1 MAVNLYQGADPSI
14 SAAAGRAG
22 AALEP
27 ADLGKTF
34 QGMATGYM
42 YGMRHVGAAAG
53 QVAKVATQATT
64 AMVEEIKS
72 IKSDDEYGKEHT
84 SAVFNDLKGL
94 ANTYFKRFKEKK
106 GEDRKK
112 VREEFKDQWRRSTKG
127 LKAMM
132 NGTFMNEMLVKEDQI
147 NQNLSIDKA
156 ITQRLISAKG
166 KPLNAPGRSFDGAY
180 ARLETNEDGEYV
192 QRFYSKDGKPIHG
205 FDSNGE
211 IIHARKATRE
221 LSVDDKKGGIK
232 GEPTYGMV
240 TTSEIAP
247 LTMTA
252 KDISNLLVTKE
263 PEALANI
270 QAQELAAM
278 KLGSAGLDFRE
289 GDYIRVVKEQV
300 NTRNRFNDLTHTPIG
315 NEQSTYAEHLSSPDN
330 AWSKNMWAS
339 IRNLDGV
346 KDTDNNN
353 VINEN
358 DFDESDIENM
368 RILRE
373 QMLNYE
379 NLEARDLFTEWL
391 VAAGKKSYDERRSIY
406 DAKIAAG
413 KKATGGKGETVS
425 DELIKTAQ
433 LDGSQV
439 YVRHSTLKNNASV
452 FKNIE
457 DGNYNANSFTGWN
470 QETYSFKDN
479 QWYVKRQD
487 DNGEIIQQRIPRKT
501 ILNALDLTSR
511 PEIMSG
517 IGGSL
522 EDQEFGYMSN
532 GTDIGFQSQTGAG
545 SNNMGT
551 RSSYTK
557 NKDGNW
563 VKGGKRVLYKNKN
576 GEWMGISVKGM
587 PEAAASKKI
596 AEFLES
602 TIIDPL
608 SPPE

>member
-22 AALEP
+22 TALEP

-180 ARLETNEDGEYV
+180 ARLETNEEGEYV

-211 IIHARKATRE
+211 IIYTQKRSKGSMNKAATME
-221 LSVDDKKGGIK
+221 L
-232 GEPTYGMV
+232 
-240 TTSEIAP
+240 AP

-263 PEALANI
+263 PKALANI

-315 NEQSTYAEHLSSPDN
+315 NEQSTYAEHLSSPNN
-330 AWSKNMWAS
+330 AWSKNMWDS
-339 IRNLDGV
+339 IRNLDGI
-346 KDTDNNN
+346 KDTND
-353 VINEN
+353 VKGIDAG

-425 DELIKTAQ
+425 DDVLFTRVI
-433 LDGSQV
+433 DGSSV
-439 YVRHSTLKNNASV
+439 YVRPSTLKNNASV
-452 FKNIE
+452 LKNIE
-457 DGNYNANSFTGWN
+457 DGNYNTNSFTGWN

-479 QWYVKRQD
+479 QWYVKKQD
-487 DNGEIIQQRIPRKT
+487 DNGEIIQQRIPRET

-511 PEIMSG
+511 PEIMKD

-522 EDQEFGYMSN
+522 EDQQFGYIGN
-532 GTDIGFQSQTGAG
+532 GDIGFQSQTGAG
-545 SNNMGT
+545 SRNMGT

-608 SPPE
+608 SPLE

>member
-180 ARLETNEDGEYV
+180 ARLETNEEGEYV

-211 IIHARKATRE
+211 IIYTQKRSKGSMNKAATME
-221 LSVDDKKGGIK
+221 L
-232 GEPTYGMV
+232 
-240 TTSEIAP
+240 AP

-263 PEALANI
+263 PKALANI

-339 IRNLDGV
+339 IRNLDGI

-413 KKATGGKGETVS
+413 KKATGGKDETVS
-425 DELIKTAQ
+425 DDVLFTRVI
-433 LDGSQV
+433 DGSSV
-439 YVRHSTLKNNASV
+439 YVRPSTLKNNASV

-457 DGNYNANSFTGWN
+457 DGNYNTNSFTGWN

-511 PEIMSG
+511 PEIMRG

-522 EDQEFGYMSN
+522 EDQDFGYMSN

-545 SNNMGT
+545 SKNMGA

-576 GEWMGISVKGM
+576 GEWMGISVEGM
-587 PEAAASKKI
+587 PEAAASKKL

-602 TIIDPL
+602 TIDPL
-608 SPPE
+608 NPN